1 MNRRIKFFF
10 ARRRVF
16 RNRAPTFRD
25 TVLLTLLALL
35 ATLIFSVA
43 FSLKLDAAASALA
56 IIGLSFFMFGNL
68 IRVAGRWRTA
78 LLWLNCAWLVLFA
91 FHLWLNG
98 FLAVTYGLRADS
110 DIILRSISNSQSDEF
125 LEGFL
130 HTAPWVLA
138 VAAGGI
144 IWLVAMLKMTLTF
157 ASRERRFGAGTPS
170 RGQIAVTVCATLAF
184 FAANFVPALRM
195 ANPIGICAKHLADYQ
210 KIAEQ
215 QESLR
220 GLVNATRSRIPAW
233 NPTYEG
239 PPKSTFVFVI
249 GESTS
254 RFNWSLYG
262 YARKTT
268 PILDSLRGE
277 LVVFGDVISAGG
289 STVPSMER
297 MLTGAT
303 MRSRT
308 DFLKEPDVLLLAQ
321 AAGYKVFWLS
331 NQNDRRISRLFAQ
344 TADKSVFIN
353 RGDAENVPLDEA
365 LFPAF
370 KEALADPAPRKLI
383 ILHPMGAH
391 PKYDRRVPE
400 GFNAFLGADDE
411 IEKKME
417 DLGRVFLVRDAR
429 ASYDNAMLYQDG
441 WLAFLL
447 QTLREQA
454 GKDGSS
460 ARFLY
465 VSDHAQ
471 EVGHTRDFIGHDAVS
486 FVGYSV
492 PMFYWRNEPFSPEEK
507 ALLEGRAYQTDRLE
521 HTLLPLLF
529 IRTNFYRP
537 EDDIFNIEHFAPQ
550 KRYLEYE
557 DYVPGVPEV

>member
-1 MNRRIKFFF
+1 MKRINIFSVRRLD
-10 ARRRVF
+10 R
-16 RNRAPTFRD
+16 RNRAPAFRD
-25 TVLLTLLALL
+25 VVLFTLLALL

-56 IIGLSFFMFGNL
+56 IVGLSFFMFANL
-68 IRVAGRWRTA
+68 IRIAGRWRA
-78 LLWLNCAWLVLFA
+78 PLLWLNCVWLVLFA

-98 FLAVTYGLRADS
+98 FLALTYGLRADS
-110 DIILRSISNSQSDEF
+110 NIILRSISNSQGDEF

-130 HTAPWVLA
+130 HTAPWVLIVA
-138 VAAGGI
+138 VGGI
-144 IWLVAMLKMTLTF
+144 VWLAAMLKMTLTF
-157 ASRERRFGAGTPS
+157 AGRVRRFDAGTPPP
-170 RGQIAVTVCATLAF
+170 RGLIAVAACSTLAF
-184 FAANFVPALRM
+184 FSANFVPALRM
-195 ANPIGICAKHLADYQ
+195 ANPIGLWAKHLADYQ
-210 KIAEQ
+210 EIAVQ

-220 GLVNATRSRIPAW
+220 ELVSATRSRVPAW
-233 NPTYEG
+233 APTYFG
-239 PPKSTFVFVI
+239 PKKSTFVFVI

-262 YARKTT
+262 YPRKTT
-268 PILDSLRGE
+268 PVLDSLRDD
-277 LVVFGDVISAGG
+277 LVVFKDVISAGG

-297 MLTGAT
+297 MLTDAT
-303 MRSRT
+303 MRDRSA
-308 DFLKEPDVLLLAQ
+308 FLREPDMLLLAQ

-353 RGDAENVPLDEA
+353 RGDGESVPLDEE
-365 LFPAF
+365 LLPAY
-370 KEALADPAPRKLI
+370 KTALADPAPRKLI
-383 ILHPMGAH
+383 ILHPMGSH

-400 GFNAFLGADDE
+400 GFNAFIDVKDE
-411 IEKKME
+411 VEDKME
-417 DLGRVFLVRDAR
+417 ELGRVFLVRSAR

-441 WLAFLL
+441 WLASLL
-447 QTLREQA
+447 DALRESA
-454 GKDGSS
+454 KKTGGS
-460 ARFLY
+460 ARFFY

-492 PMFYWRNEPFSPEEK
+492 PMFYWQNEPFPQEEK
-507 ALLEGRAYQTDRLE
+507 TLIEGRAYQTDQLM
-521 HTLLPLLF
+521 HTLLPLMF
-529 IRTNFYRP
+529 IRTNFDRP
-537 EDDIFNIEHFAPQ
+537 EDDIFDIERFAPQ

>member
-1 MNRRIKFFF
+1 MNGRIEFFLRRRA
-10 ARRRVF
+10 ARRS
-16 RNRAPTFRD
+16 RAPKLRD
-25 TVLLTLLALL
+25 AVLFTLLALL

-43 FSLKLDAAASALA
+43 FSLKIDAAASVLVIA
-56 IIGLSFFMFGNL
+56 GLSFFMFANL
-68 IRVAGRWRTA
+68 LCVAGRWRA
-78 LLWLNCAWLVLFA
+78 PLLWMNGVWLVLFA

-98 FLAVTYGLRADS
+98 FLALTYGLRADS
-110 DIILRSISNSQSDEF
+110 GIILRSISNSQGDEF

-130 HTAPWVLA
+130 HTAPWVIV

-144 IWLVAMLKMTLTF
+144 VWLVAMLKMTLNF
-157 ASRERRFGAGTPS
+157 AARSRLSDAGTPS
-170 RGQIAVTVCATLAF
+170 RGQVALAVGATLAF

-195 ANPIGICAKHLADYQ
+195 ANPIGLWAKHFSDYQ
-210 KIAEQ
+210 EIATQ

-220 GLVNATRSRIPAW
+220 ELVNATRSRVPAW
-233 NPTYEG
+233 APTYRG
-239 PPKSTFVFVI
+239 PEKNTFVLVI

-268 PILDSLRGE
+268 PELDAMRGE

-303 MRSRT
+303 MRDRSE
-308 DFLKEPDVLLLAQ
+308 FLKEPDVLLLAQ
-321 AAGYKVFWLS
+321 AAGYKIFWLS

-353 RGDAENVPLDEA
+353 RGDAESVPLDEA

-370 KEALADPAPRKLI
+370 RAALADPAPRKLI

-400 GFNAFLGADDE
+400 GFNAFLDADDE

-417 DLGRVFLVRDAR
+417 ELGRVFIVRNAR

-441 WLAFLL
+441 WLASLL
-447 QTLREQA
+447 RTLRDHARER
-454 GKDGSS
+454 GGN

-492 PMFYWRNEPFSPEEK
+492 PMFYWQSEPFPQEEK
-507 ALLEGRAYQTDRLE
+507 ALIEGRAWQTDLFP

-529 IRTNFYRP
+529 IRTNFDRP
-537 EDDIFNIEHFAPQ
+537 DEDIFSIEHFAPQ